1 MCMSSSVPGPPAP
14 TPPPPTAMVGPAQ
27 LQINRSPAS
36 MNSGVRALVI
46 DRNVTPAVPV
56 PKAA

>member
-1 MCMSSSVPGPPAP
+1 
-14 TPPPPTAMVGPAQ
+14 MVGPAQ